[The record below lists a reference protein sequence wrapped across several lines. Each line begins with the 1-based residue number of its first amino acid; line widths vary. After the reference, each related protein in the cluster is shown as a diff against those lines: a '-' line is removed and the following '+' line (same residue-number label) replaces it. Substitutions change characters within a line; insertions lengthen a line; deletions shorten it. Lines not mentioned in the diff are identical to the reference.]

1 MFNLTFN
8 GKPFDPDDFQ
18 DALME
23 AAVNKVKE
31 HLHGEISS
39 IRNPVTGEFPVVH
52 IIGETLENIS
62 ARIEGS
68 PEVLALVRQRLSP
81 DDLQMMT
88 FIENTPPAVHK
99 AFLSFGWED
108 RDLAKR
114 IAESLQ
120 ANGIDTWWA
129 EWEIRAGDSLR
140 RKIDEGLRDCTDFLV
155 LLTPASIDKP
165 WVNQEMDAG
174 FVRKVESQA
183 RFIPIRHGLAVT
195 ALPPPLLRGML
206 SPALEDFDSD
216 IRKLIHDILGV
227 SRKPALGAPPLAAET
242 VDSGYSPAATA
253 VARLFVE
260 ITQNALHSD
269 PMLSV
274 EELRERTSLSEEDAS
289 DATYEL
295 RGMVEEDYGTVVPL
309 PELFVTF
316 DKHFK
321 EWDPAADALIVA
333 TDLLNDRSVP
343 HEPEAIA
350 QRYGWQPR
358 RLNPALAYLINRK
371 LIQSLTHLGMGAW
384 IAVHLDKTD
393 ATRRFVKGRQ

>member
-1 MFNLTFN
+1 MFTLTFN
-8 GKPFDPDDFQ
+8 GKPFDPDDFH

-39 IRNPVTGEFPVVH
+39 IRSPVTGEFPAVH
-52 IIGETLENIS
+52 ITGETLENIS

-68 PEVLALVRQRLSP
+68 PEVLALVRERLSP
-81 DDLQMMT
+81 DDLQMTT
-88 FIENTPPAVHK
+88 FIEQKPPVVHK
-99 AFLSFGWED
+99 AFLSYGWED

-120 ANGIDTWWA
+120 ANGLETWWA

-140 RKIDEGLRDCTDFLV
+140 QKIDEGLRNCTDFLV
-155 LLTPASIDKP
+155 LLTPTSIDKP

-174 FVRKVESQA
+174 LVRKIESEA
-183 RFIPIRHGLAVT
+183 RFIPIRHRLAVT
-195 ALPPPLLRGML
+195 ALPPLLRGML

-216 IRKLIHDILGV
+216 ILQLIHDILGV

-269 PMLSV
+269 PMLSI
-274 EELRERTSLSEEDAS
+274 EEVRERTSLSEEDVS
-289 DATYEL
+289 DAIYEL

-321 EWDPAADALIVA
+321 EWAPAADGLTIAA
-333 TDLLNDRSVP
+333 DLLNDASYPR
-343 HEPEAIA
+343 EPEQIA

-384 IAVHLDKTD
+384 IAVHLEKTD
-393 ATRRFVKGRQ
+393 ATRRFVKSRQ

>member
-195 ALPPPLLRGML
+195 ALPPLLRGML

-216 IRKLIHDILGV
+216 IRQLIHDILGV

-289 DATYEL
+289 DAIYEL

-333 TDLLNDRSVP
+333 TDLLNDPSFP